1 MYRLVSLRSGK
12 HVWIRLGNPQTRSP
26 RAAII
31 WHISCKPGGIMK
43 LLRQNGLSITLFALF
58 AVSVV
63 GQYFAGWRQ
72 NNEDRQAH
80 GLPPVAAVEYLGDG
94 HFWEAIFENWE
105 SEFLQMTAYVL
116 LTVVLFQKGASDSKR
131 VDAAER
137 VDRILPKE
145 GRRDDV
151 PWPVKRGGWVL
162 KIYENSLSLA
172 LLLLFILSFV
182 FHAVAGA
189 AAYNAEQAEHG
200 AQYLTTLEFMETST
214 FWFQSFQNWQSEFL
228 SIGVLTVL
236 SIFLRQKGSP
246 ESKPV
251 DSPYSETGGE

>member
-1 MYRLVSLRSGK
+1 
-12 HVWIRLGNPQTRSP
+12 
-26 RAAII
+26 
-31 WHISCKPGGIMK
+31 MK
-43 LLRQNGLSITLFALF
+43 LLRENGLSITLFALF
-58 AVSVV
+58 VVSVV
-63 GQYFAGWRQ
+63 GQYFTGWHE
-72 NNEDRQAH
+72 NNEDLLAH
-80 GLPPVAAVEYLGDG
+80 GRPAITALEYLGDG

-105 SEFLQMTAYVL
+105 SEFLQMAAYVL

-131 VDAAER
+131 IDAVER
-137 VDRILPKE
+137 VDRVLPK
-145 GRRDDV
+145 GGQSDDT

-162 KIYENSLSLA
+162 KVYENSLSLA
-172 LLLLFILSFV
+172 LLLLFVLSFV

-189 AAYNAEQAEHG
+189 SAHNAEQAEHG
-200 AQYLTTLEFMETST
+200 LPQITTMEFMGTST

-251 DSPYSETGGE
+251 DTPHSETGGE